1 MDHWT
6 ISLMMA
12 CTLAVFAT
20 WSGVYSQQPMLM
32 MAEVDIAAVDSAGH
46 HLHFDMDSPLDGELC
61 SFADAAPLLFPA
73 WSHGPINSN
82 VNKKVERIKEKP
94 SDNRL

>member
-32 MAEVDIAAVDSAGH
+32 AEVDIAAVDSAGH
-46 HLHFDMDSPLDGELC
+46 HLHFDMDSPLDGEL
-61 SFADAAPLLFPA
+61 
-73 WSHGPINSN
+73 
-82 VNKKVERIKEKP
+82 
-94 SDNRL
+94 

>member
-32 MAEVDIAAVDSAGH
+32 AEVDIAAVDSAGH

-61 SFADAAPLLFPA
+61 SLLTQRPFYFP
-73 WSHGPINSN
+73 HGLMVLSTQMYT
-82 VNKKVERIKEKP
+82 KKWK
-94 SDNRL
+94 

>member
-1 MDHWT
+1 
-6 ISLMMA
+6 
-12 CTLAVFAT
+12 
-20 WSGVYSQQPMLM
+20 
-32 MAEVDIAAVDSAGH
+32 
-46 HLHFDMDSPLDGELC
+46 MDSPLDGELC

-82 VNKKVERIKEKP
+82 VNKKVEKIKEKP